1 MQSTI
6 NPENHYIRFS
16 ILPATKEELALRKTV
31 ADALTQSFGVTSSTP
46 LDLLWLSDEGT
57 ECVFRVQK
65 ESAAFHVDYLIHIL
79 IL

>member
-16 ILPATKEELALRKTV
+16 IVPATKEELTLRKTV
-31 ADALTQSFGVTSSTP
+31 ADALTQSFGVTSSSTP

-57 ECVFRVQK
+57 QCVFRVQK
-65 ESAAFHVDYLIHIL
+65 ELAVFSF
-79 IL
+79 